1 MDIKSKKQNLARRK
15 KRKWNGIK
23 PSEHRRNKQQQQQ
36 PQQAF
41 PEISCASSRKLDTSV
56 STESYDIGDYFIP
69 INYLLLKDLISH
81 TACQDCL
88 VGKLI
93 INDLFASR
101 MGLCHLLE

>member
-69 INYLLLKDLISH
+69 INYLLLKDF
-81 TACQDCL
+81 CL